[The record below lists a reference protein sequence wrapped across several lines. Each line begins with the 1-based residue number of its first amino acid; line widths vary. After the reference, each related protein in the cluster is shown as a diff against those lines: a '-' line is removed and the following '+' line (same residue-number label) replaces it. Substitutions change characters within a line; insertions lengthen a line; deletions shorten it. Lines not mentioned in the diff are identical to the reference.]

1 MKPPR
6 RWPRSTCRRRRRT
19 RTEGAMETTADPLD
33 KLHACH
39 GRIEEQLQT
48 LETMARQRSAGMPDS
63 AAEFAAKA
71 VLRYFDTA
79 GAQHQRDE
87 DVDVFPLLRARAAA
101 LGRIEVAAAIDE
113 LEREHATVEAQWRRL
128 REALSAIATLQ
139 EGAGIDVGEAERF
152 AWLYRRHM
160 DREAQLVLPF
170 AREALRPEERA
181 ELGARMAARRGAK

>member
-1 MKPPR
+1 
-6 RWPRSTCRRRRRT
+6 
-19 RTEGAMETTADPLD
+19 MEITADPLD
-33 KLHACH
+33 KLCACH
-39 GRIEEQLQT
+39 GRIEEHLQT
-48 LETMARQRSAGMPDS
+48 LENLARDIKAGVPDR
-63 AAEFAAKA
+63 AAGSDAEA
-71 VLRYFDTA
+71 VLRYFETV

-128 REALSAIATLQ
+128 REALNAVATRR
-139 EGAGIDVGEAERF
+139 EGAGIDAGEAERF

>member
-1 MKPPR
+1 M
-6 RWPRSTCRRRRRT
+6 
-19 RTEGAMETTADPLD
+19 GTTADPLD

-39 GRIEEQLQT
+39 VRIEEQLQT
-48 LETMARQRSAGMPDS
+48 LENLAREVKAGVPDRVAGS
-63 AAEFAAKA
+63 HAEA
-71 VLRYFDTA
+71 VLRYFETA

-128 REALSAIATLQ
+128 REALNAVATLR
-139 EGAGIDVGEAERF
+139 EGAGIDPGEAERF

-170 AREALRPEERA
+170 AREALAKEERA
-181 ELGARMAARRGAK
+181 ELGARMAARRAAK